1 MHCETIDKNRDAAYS
16 AAPHDSIMDAFGVRS
31 ITVTPFAPA
40 VQVAMGH
47 AADDTAP
54 PIPRASAV
62 QALEQAVE
70 TADVSADSVQFDVE
84 DIASADPIFLRQ
96 CANAV
101 AERGVRRISVVDHSG
116 QAGAETLRAWR
127 QEMQAFLGREAEIS
141 VSAAS
146 GASGM
151 NAAGPAPRRTWTVP
165 ASSEAV
171 YG

>member
-1 MHCETIDKNRDAAYS
+1 MHCETIDKNGDAACP
-16 AAPHDSIMDAFGVRS
+16 ATPRDSVISAFGVRS

-40 VQVAMGH
+40 VQVAMGN
-47 AADDTAP
+47 AVDDAAP
-54 PIPRASAV
+54 PIPRASAM

-70 TADVSADSVQFDVE
+70 TADVPADGVQFDVE
-84 DIASADPIFLRQ
+84 DILSADPIFLRQ

-101 AERGVRRISVVDHSG
+101 AEHGVRRISVVDHSG

-127 QEMQAFLGREAEIS
+127 HEMQAFLGRAAEIS
-141 VSAAS
+141 VSSAS
-146 GASGM
+146 AESGM